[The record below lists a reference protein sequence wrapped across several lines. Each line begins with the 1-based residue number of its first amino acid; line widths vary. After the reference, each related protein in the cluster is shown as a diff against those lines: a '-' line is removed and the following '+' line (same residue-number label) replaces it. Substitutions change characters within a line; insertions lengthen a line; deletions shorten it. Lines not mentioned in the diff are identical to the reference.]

1 MNLIIG
7 IIIVCGSVAGGYL
20 MSGGNLLALWHPN
33 EVVII
38 GGAAFGAFV
47 ISNPM
52 KVVLTVMKSLPTLMK
67 GPRYDKAAY
76 MDLLSLLYDL
86 FAKARKEGLMAI
98 EDDVEEP
105 ENSEIFKRYPRIL
118 KDRHAV
124 EFVTDYLRL
133 MVGGNMNPF
142 ELENLMD
149 VEIETHH
156 QEAELPASAI
166 NKVAEGLP
174 GFGIVAAVMGITITM
189 AAIGGPIDVIGA
201 KVAAALVGTFLGI
214 LLAYGFVGPMG
225 AALEHIVREEGRF
238 FEVIKVSLLA
248 TVNGYSP
255 QVAVEFG
262 RKAMYPSMRPS
273 FRELE
278 EHIKQKKAGG

>member
-1 MNLIIG
+1 MNLILG
-7 IIIVCGSVAGGYL
+7 IVIVLGCIAGGYL
-20 MSGGNLLALWHPN
+20 LAHGNLLALWQPN
-33 EVVII
+33 ELII
-38 GGAAFGAFV
+38 IAGGAFGAFV
-47 ISNPM
+47 IANPM
-52 KVVLTVMKSLPTLMK
+52 KIVLRVMKSLPTIMK
-67 GPRYDKAAY
+67 GPRYNKAAY

-98 EDDVEEP
+98 ENDVEEP
-105 ENSEIFKRYPRIL
+105 ENSEIFKKYPRIL
-118 KDRHAV
+118 KDHHAV
-124 EFVTDYLRL
+124 EFITDYLRL

-189 AAIGGPIDVIGA
+189 ASIGGPIEEIGA
-201 KVAAALVGTFLGI
+201 HVAAALVGTFLGI

-225 AALEHIVREEGRF
+225 QALEHVVREEGKF
-238 FEVIKVSLLA
+238 FEVIKVCLLA

-262 RKAMYPSMRPS
+262 RKAMYPSLRPS

-278 EHIKQKKAGG
+278 EHIKQKKAG